1 MIFAIKKKDFSVI
14 IVSTQLAHS
23 FYQPSPI
30 ADIHYEGFMKHLFI
44 TGKIQ
49 TGKSTTINRALEN
62 KNLILGG
69 YRTVSSLRDRD
80 YDSYVHLLRVDRY
93 EPLAPHN
100 RALYRQ
106 VIYGRTYFHI
116 NNDIYETKGASLLR
130 NLPEGCQLIL
140 MDEIGKRE
148 KFCANFRQALWD
160 VLDGD
165 IPVLGVV
172 QIRPDGFLDKIRNH
186 PNVELLEL
194 TTENR
199 EEVLAYINHYLETI
213 ISA

>member
-1 MIFAIKKKDFSVI
+1 
-14 IVSTQLAHS
+14 
-23 FYQPSPI
+23 
-30 ADIHYEGFMKHLFI
+30 MKHIFI

-62 KNLILGG
+62 HNLILGG
-69 YRTVSSLRDRD
+69 YRTVSSLRDRY
-80 YDSYVHLLRVDRY
+80 YDSYVHMLRVDRY

-116 NNDIYETKGASLLR
+116 NHEIYEEKGVSLLR
-130 NLPEGCQLIL
+130 NLPDDCQLVLI
-140 MDEIGKRE
+140 DEIGKRE
-148 KFCANFRQALWD
+148 KYCTKFRQALWD
-160 VLDGD
+160 ILDGD

-186 PNVELLEL
+186 PKVELVTL
-194 TTENR
+194 TEENR
-199 EEVLAYINHYLETI
+199 EEVLTYIKEYLKNIANKEDA
-213 ISA
+213 SEV

>member
-1 MIFAIKKKDFSVI
+1 
-14 IVSTQLAHS
+14 
-23 FYQPSPI
+23 
-30 ADIHYEGFMKHLFI
+30 MKHLFI

-62 KNLILGG
+62 RNLILGG
-69 YRTVSSLRDRD
+69 YRTVSSLRDREK
-80 YDSYVHLLRVDRY
+80 DSYVHLLRVDCY

-106 VIYGRTYFHI
+106 VFYGRTRFFI
-116 NNDIYETKGASLLR
+116 NQDIYEKKGASLLK
-130 NLPEGCQLIL
+130 NLPDNCQLIL

-148 KFCANFRQALWD
+148 KFCTNFRQAVWD

-186 PNVELLEL
+186 PNVELVEL

-199 EEVLAYINHYLETI
+199 EAVLEKINHYLDLI
-213 ISA
+213 VR

>member
-1 MIFAIKKKDFSVI
+1 
-14 IVSTQLAHS
+14 
-23 FYQPSPI
+23 
-30 ADIHYEGFMKHLFI
+30 MKHLFI

-62 KNLILGG
+62 HDLIVGG

-80 YDSYVHLLRVDRY
+80 YDSYVHLLRVDKY

-106 VIYGRTYFHI
+106 VIYGRTYFYI
-116 NNDIYETKGASLLR
+116 NNRIYNEKGASLLR
-130 NLPEGCQLIL
+130 NLPEKCQLIL

-148 KFCANFRQALWD
+148 KHCPKFRQA
-160 VLDGD
+160 VLDTLNGD

-172 QIRPDGFLDKIRNH
+172 QIRPDDFLDQIRNH
-186 PNVELLEL
+186 PKVELITL
-194 TTENR
+194 TEENR
-199 EEVLAYINHYLETI
+199 EMVLDYINEYLSKITN
-213 ISA
+213 